1 MEVVFGFGKLRSQ
14 GGHIESLGGVSV
26 AAVFPIARTPGLWV
40 PSSHPEQQVGEIV
53 PIDWNGVRCMS
64 PWRRGIGKEGGLQG

>member
-40 PSSHPEQQVGEIV
+40 PCSHLNNRLEKL
-53 PIDWNGVRCMS
+53 S
-64 PWRRGIGKEGGLQG
+64 PSTGMV